1 MQGKKNNN
9 NHQQQQQQQQQQNLQ
24 FYPLH
29 IFHHLSM
36 ILFFQMKMKMMKVMS
51 AIYLCTS
58 PKELLR
64 ACDGYH
70 EPSQQQPPPPPL
82 PRRRR
87 RSSSSE

>member
-1 MQGKKNNN
+1 
-9 NHQQQQQQQQQQNLQ
+9 
-24 FYPLH
+24 
-29 IFHHLSM
+29 M

-58 PKELLR
+58 PKELLC

-70 EPSQQQPPPPPL
+70 EPSQP
-82 PRRRR
+82 RR

>member
-1 MQGKKNNN
+1 MQGKNNNN
-9 NHQQQQQQQQQQNLQ
+9 NHQKQQQQNLQ

-70 EPSQQQPPPPPL
+70 EPSQP

-87 RSSSSE
+87 RSSSSSE

>member
-1 MQGKKNNN
+1 MRWTTKSSFVSCKEKNNN
-9 NHQQQQQQQQQQNLQ
+9 NNQQQQQQQNLQ

-58 PKELLR
+58 PKELLC

-70 EPSQQQPPPPPL
+70 EPSQP
-82 PRRRR
+82 RR